1 MNKRRKLPIG
11 IQTFAKLREE
21 DAHYYVDKTAH
32 ALQLIGQGNC
42 YFLSRPRRF
51 GKSLFLDTLKE
62 LFEGNRALFSGLYAD
77 DHWDW
82 TRRYPVIR
90 ISFGGGVWPQPAELE
105 LRLHEMLGEHAQ
117 RLGVHLTHT
126 SLTGRFAQLIEQA
139 HLRTGERVVVLID
152 EYDKPILDNITDSA
166 CATAMREALKNLY
179 SVLKDSD
186 AHLKFV
192 FLTGVSKFSK
202 VSLFSGL
209 NHLEDI
215 TLDPRFS
222 TLCGYTDEDIDTVF
236 SPELPGLDR
245 DEIRRWYNGYNWLGK
260 SVYNPFDVLLLFR
273 HHDFR
278 PYWFETGTPTF
289 LLKLLAERQFFTPDL
304 SQVVAQEQL
313 LSTFDVDDIAPEALL
328 FQTGYLTVDSVW
340 RIPGRTEL
348 TLKYPNLEVQ
358 SSLNERLLGELCGSR
373 SVTGRQVGQLYR
385 LLSATDW
392 DGLRRLFHAFYA
404 TIPHD
409 WYRKNELAGFEGYYA
424 SVFYSYFA
432 ASGLDIRLEDTT
444 NHGRIDM
451 AVLFGGAVWLFEF
464 KVVELV
470 PEGKALAQLQERGY
484 AEKYRARGEPIHL
497 IGVEFSR
504 ATRNVVG
511 FEVKE
516 EQPEQRG

>member
-1 MNKRRKLPIG
+1 M
-11 IQTFAKLREE
+11 T
-21 DAHYYVDKTAH
+21 
-32 ALQLIGQGNC
+32 
-42 YFLSRPRRF
+42 
-51 GKSLFLDTLKE
+51 
-62 LFEGNRALFSGLYAD
+62 
-77 DHWDW
+77 
-82 TRRYPVIR
+82 
-90 ISFGGGVWPQPAELE
+90 
-105 LRLHEMLGEHAQ
+105 
-117 RLGVHLTHT
+117 
-126 SLTGRFAQLIEQA
+126 
-139 HLRTGERVVVLID
+139 
-152 EYDKPILDNITDSA
+152 
-166 CATAMREALKNLY
+166 
-179 SVLKDSD
+179 
-186 AHLKFV
+186 
-192 FLTGVSKFSK
+192 
-202 VSLFSGL
+202 
-209 NHLEDI
+209 
-215 TLDPRFS
+215 
-222 TLCGYTDEDIDTVF
+222 
-236 SPELPGLDR
+236 
-245 DEIRRWYNGYNWLGK
+245 
-260 SVYNPFDVLLLFR
+260 
-273 HHDFR
+273 
-278 PYWFETGTPTF
+278 
-289 LLKLLAERQFFTPDL
+289 ERQFFTPDL

-313 LSTFDVDDIAPEALL
+313 LSTFDVDDITPEALL

-385 LLSATDW
+385 LLSATDL
-392 DGLRRLFHAFYA
+392 DGLRCLFHAFYA

-511 FEVKE
+511 FEVDKLE
-516 EQPEQRG
+516 PRG